1 MAKPSADAAAPRIAL
16 AMITKNS
23 VGVVD
28 RCLDSV
34 AGRVD
39 EIHVYD
45 TGSRDGTVEHLETR
59 GDVNVQRGEW
69 RDDFAWAREQSFA
82 MVSPDVEWVLW
93 LDDDD
98 ELVGGEHL
106 RSHAAAADPETDGFS
121 LVYDYARDEEGRTV
135 MQLWRER
142 LVRRSRLRWVGA
154 AHEILRPGDGSE
166 PRVVHVSPERLR
178 VVHRRPAGRYAPSR
192 NIELLADEHR
202 RAPTLRTL
210 AYLAVEHIRRGEHA
224 EAVPLLTEYLREPT
238 PWPDERAQ
246 VWARLA
252 RCRLALGDAEGALET
267 ASTALDERDDWTETA
282 IVLAE
287 ANAALGRWPEVER
300 WARRAIELGM
310 PRSEVP
316 LNPYELAFVPL
327 MHLAEA
333 CFRQGRVEEGERLLE
348 QAWAL

>member
-34 AGRVD
+34 ASRVD

-45 TGSRDGTVEHLETR
+45 TGARDGTVEHLEAR

-106 RSHAAAADPETDGFS
+106 RCLSAAAEPSADGFS
-121 LVYDYARDEEGRTV
+121 FLYEYARDDAGRTV

-142 LVRRSRLRWVGA
+142 LPRRGRLCRGGPGD
-154 AHEILRPGDGSE
+154 ELLRPVDGWE
-166 PRVVHVSPERLR
+166 PRWTHVSPTLVR
-178 VVHRRPAGRYAPSR
+178 VVHRRPAGRYERTR
-192 NIELLADEHR
+192 NIEL
-202 RAPTLRTL
+202 
-210 AYLAVEHIRRGEHA
+210 V
-224 EAVPLLTEYLREPT
+224 
-238 PWPDERAQ
+238 
-246 VWARLA
+246 
-252 RCRLALGDAEGALET
+252 
-267 ASTALDERDDWTETA
+267 
-282 IVLAE
+282 
-287 ANAALGRWPEVER
+287 
-300 WARRAIELGM
+300 
-310 PRSEVP
+310 
-316 LNPYELAFVPL
+316 
-327 MHLAEA
+327 
-333 CFRQGRVEEGERLLE
+333 
-348 QAWAL
+348 